1 MTRNSKLAKFA
12 FALSLATLALGAVA
26 CNTVKGVGK
35 DIESAGQAGD
45 DVIHGK

>member
-1 MTRNSKLAKFA
+1 MYRKAIM
-12 FALSLATLALGAVA
+12 ALGIAALALGVTA

-35 DIESAGQAGD
+35 DIQSAGQAGD